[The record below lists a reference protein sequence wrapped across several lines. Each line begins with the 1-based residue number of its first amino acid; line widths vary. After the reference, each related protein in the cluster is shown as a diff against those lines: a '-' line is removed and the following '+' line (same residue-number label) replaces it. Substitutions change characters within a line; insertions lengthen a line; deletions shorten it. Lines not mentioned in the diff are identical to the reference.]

1 MHSSE
6 IETEIKFIVND
17 FNSIRKKL
25 KKLKGKLLE
34 KGFEYTQLYDTID
47 QKLRNEKKLLRIR
60 KHGKKFIIGYKK
72 KIQGNQ
78 EFKQEQ
84 EIEFELNE
92 KHVHKLEKILPELG
106 FQKYWKYEIKFE
118 TWKLNGCLLDL
129 DTLPFIQVLEIEG
142 TEKNIQ
148 KTAELL
154 NLAWSESS
162 TKNYRQLYEEW
173 LKSEGQ
179 KWQDCIFK

>member
-6 IETEIKFIVND
+6 IETEIKFTVKD
-17 FNSIRKKL
+17 FAKLRKKI
-25 KKLKGKLLE
+25 KQLKGKLLE
-34 KGFEYTQLYDTID
+34 KGFEYTQLYDTLD

-72 KIQGNQ
+72 KISRNP

-84 EIEFELNE
+84 EIEFELTE
-92 KHVHKLEKILPELG
+92 KQVQKLEKILPELG
-106 FQKYWKYEIKFE
+106 FQKWWKYEIKFE
-118 TWKLNGCLLDL
+118 QWKLNNCELDL
-129 DTLPFIQVLEIEG
+129 DTLPFIQVMEIEG
-142 TEKNIQ
+142 TEHNIK

-154 NLAWSESS
+154 KLNWADSS

-173 LKSEGQ
+173 LKIKGQ
-179 KWQDCIFK
+179 KWKDCTFK